1 MEVCPVGFFC
11 FDKNTIILTIVAL
24 IILVSSYIGKNNDKF
39 NQISRNIKQYQAQLS
54 DNLTNLKQKNNILE
68 YDLKKENEKLKSKLE
83 INNNIINSKLETNN
97 QIADEAR
104 YLANKDINRVI
115 HPLVPP
121 ERSYPYKINQVGIP
135 VNVPTRGYSTGYQQ
149 VGVLIEEG
157 DKDSKLL
164 PLYGEQSWPGSRQW
178 KYYTS
183 SDGFQSVKLP
193 VISNNRD
200 CQDTYGCDEIYN
212 DSHVSVQGYKGRKF
226 KANIYKLDGPKY
238 IPFII

>member
-11 FDKNTIILTIVAL
+11 FDKNTVVLSIVAL
-24 IILVSSYIGKNNDKF
+24 IIYVSFNISRNNDKF
-39 NQISRNIKQYQAQLS
+39 NQISNNIKNFHRQL
-54 DNLTNLKQKNNILE
+54 THNIH
-68 YDLKKENEKLKSKLE
+68 DLKSENKTLEVKLKRENEKIKNTLQVS
-83 INNNIINSKLETNN
+83 NNIISEKIETNN

-121 ERSYPYKINQVGIP
+121 ERSFPYRINQVGIP

-157 DKDSKLL
+157 SDDNKLL

-193 VISNNRD
+193 VIFNNKD
-200 CQDTYGCDEIYN
+200 SQDTNGCDEIYN
-212 DSHVSVQGYKGRKF
+212 DSYVTVQGYKDKKF
-226 KANIYKLDGPKY
+226 KVNVYKLDGPKY
-238 IPFII
+238 IPYIV